1 MLDVLIE
8 LTQKKGERAYEHDLQ
23 LRSQHQDTLL
33 ELHSVNRRSKMRA
46 IRYSSVTAL
55 STRGFPDVAP
65 RRRKRFVTFARTQAW
80 HDLENV
86 EDSPLSIKS
95 ASCRRLQ

>member
-1 MLDVLIE
+1 LIE

-23 LRSQHQDTLL
+23 LRSQHQNTVL
-33 ELHSVNRRSKMRA
+33 EFHSVNRISKMRA
-46 IRYSSVTAL
+46 MRYSPVTAL
-55 STRGFPDVAP
+55 ITRRFLDLAP
-65 RRRKRFVTFARTQAW
+65 HRPKRFVTFARTQAW
-80 HDLENV
+80 HDLETV